1 MRKVFP
7 CHYIFWHSYRRTW
20 FVIQEEPCLS
30 PTILSW
36 NPHLLSGPIPEDMCV
51 GGPSSTLGVTASAS
65 LDWFAINSWVQG
77 LMLDVTKTVGTSGCS
92 KFTLMQILLPPGLS
106 QALPLLSRVWAPSI
120 ASKLTRDWPA
130 TPVHPTL
137 TGKTLH
143 PHLVSSHS
151 CCRSEYLAI
160 FRLLAQLMLPSK
172 RLWALRLWLNI
183 LDLSLAQSKLKL
195 CSANHRPGYWS
206 NLPCDWPS
214 TAWAYSEQEAE
225 NRPWSGQVM
234 WQQCG
239 LGRQGDDL
247 GQPSSSRPLYLKP
260 VTVLFWQ
267 IGEVALL
274 LQQTGSPG
282 PQPLGFESYIASALH
297 QQSPSGLGCVTKYTS
312 TVMQHR
318 LIGCAPG
325 YHAFRTGCTGLNL
338 IPSSSR
344 GWLGLSILI
353 LEGCSPIRFV
363 QERLIGTTPC
373 QATDVHIVVV
383 QLPWSF

>member
-65 LDWFAINSWVQG
+65 LDWFTINSWVQG

-130 TPVHPTL
+130 TPVHPTS

-247 GQPSSSRPLYLKP
+247 GQPSSSRPLYLRP
-260 VTVLFWQ
+260 VTILFLADCWGFPPAATNWISWTSASWIWVLHC
-267 IGEVALL
+267 LC
-274 LQQTGSPG
+274 T
-282 PQPLGFESYIASALH
+282 ASAI
-297 QQSPSGLGCVTKYTS
+297 T
-312 TVMQHR
+312 
-318 LIGCAPG
+318 
-325 YHAFRTGCTGLNL
+325 FRTWLCHQVYFDSDATQIDRMCTRV
-338 IPSSSR
+338 PCFPH
-344 GWLGLSILI
+344 WLYWIESGTFQSK
-353 LEGCSPIRFV
+353 
-363 QERLIGTTPC
+363 RLTGV
-373 QATDVHIVVV
+373 AWV
-383 QLPWSF
+383 S